1 MTELEQL
8 FLAMVWSLWA
18 LYWMISAWDVKR
30 TMRHESLLSRLG
42 HLGPL
47 AVTGLL
53 LAPRQPPW
61 GWLAANIFTSNP
73 LTSGAGLAMVVGGLS
88 FCVWARRALGR
99 NWSGIVT
106 VKEGHELVREGPYR
120 MVRHPIYTGLV
131 LAFVGMALVSAQW
144 RGVLAVAIGVGAFW
158 RKLRLEE
165 RWMTEIFGQRYV
177 DYREHTKALIPG
189 LL

>member
-1 MTELEQL
+1 M
-8 FLAMVWSLWA
+8 
-18 LYWMISAWDVKR
+18 
-30 TMRHESLLSRLG
+30 
-42 HLGPL
+42 
-47 AVTGLL
+47 
-53 LAPRQPPW
+53 
-61 GWLAANIFTSNP
+61 
-73 LTSGAGLAMVVGGLS
+73 VGGLS
-88 FCVWARRALGR
+88 FCVWARRVLGR

-131 LAFVGMALVSAQW
+131 LAFAGMALVDAQW

-177 DYREHTKALIPG
+177 EYREHTKALIPG